1 MEVVEGYTFEQV
13 LSAVMILLA
22 VLLAICGA
30 IVTVGK
36 AVEVIRSWRKPAGNL
51 RKEMDKHMEFFA
63 ADKQRL
69 DRHDSELLTLSEGQ
83 KVSCIALIALLEHE
97 LHNGNTEE
105 MQEAS
110 KRLNEYL
117 INR

>member
-1 MEVVEGYTFEQV
+1 MEGFTLEQV
-13 LSAVMILLA
+13 YSAVLVM
-22 VLLAICGA
+22 LAICGA
-30 IVTVGK
+30 IITVGK
-36 AVEVIRSWRKPAGNL
+36 TVDVIRSWRKPAGNL
-51 RKEMDKHMEFFA
+51 RKEMDKHMQFFV